1 MQTGRRRDGGEQLLR
16 ARSLAFHV
24 RASLSVRLIARA
36 RVRLRSPRSLLGLSR
51 SLRISRKQE
60 VRKGHNASP
69 KEDGAGEQ
77 SNQVISSGVGFS
89 LSQDLQT
96 PEHSLHRVLL
106 N

>member
-1 MQTGRRRDGGEQLLR
+1 MDGRRGGGGTEGSNSSAP
-16 ARSLAFHV
+16 ARISRSRFAI
-24 RASLSVRLIARA
+24 RLIARA
-36 RVRLRSPRSLLGLSR
+36 RVRLRSPRSPLGLSH

-69 KEDGAGEQ
+69 KEDGAGKQ

-89 LSQDLQT
+89 LSKDLQT